1 MDFKQLRTF
10 VTLAGTL
17 HFSVAAER
25 LRIAQPHV
33 SRRIKQLE
41 EDLDVILFDRNRK
54 NVRLTQAG
62 EAFLPEAIK
71 LLKQAD
77 DARRRAV
84 VAGQGKMGRLTIG
97 LISAALLGP
106 LPEILS
112 EFHNRFP
119 DIALNFVDN
128 VTPSEALLRT
138 LEEGTTDVVFVH
150 PPVRVQGP
158 YQRATLVREP
168 LVAVLPRHHRLA
180 DRELLNLVELADDPW
195 VMFPREPNDKGVY
208 DKIISLCHRAGFS
221 PRVAQEASHTLS
233 RLGLVAAGFGVHLVH
248 RTWDTMPFPGV
259 VYIPIEPSD
268 HIVVSA
274 YWRKADRSLLLRG
287 LVDIVKRHRP
297 NGRGSLDETA

>member
-77 DARRRAV
+77 DARRRAAI
-84 VAGQGKMGRLTIG
+84 AGQGKMGKLTIG

-106 LPEILS
+106 LPEILA
-112 EFHNRFP
+112 EFHRNFP
-119 DIALNFVDN
+119 DIVLNFVDN
-128 VTPSEALLRT
+128 IAPSEALLRT
-138 LEEGTTDVVFVH
+138 LEEGATDVVFVH
-150 PPVRVQGP
+150 PPVRVQGN
-158 YQRATLVREP
+158 YGRATLVREQ
-168 LVAVLPRHHRLA
+168 LVAVLPHHHRLA
-180 DRELLNLVELADDPW
+180 NRDRIDLVELADDPW

-208 DKIISLCHRAGFS
+208 DRIISLCHRAGFS
-221 PRVAQEASHTLS
+221 PRITQEASHTLS

-268 HIVVSA
+268 VIVVSA
-274 YWRKADRSLLLRG
+274 YWRKADRSPLLKS
-287 LVDIVKRHRP
+287 LVDIVKRYRP
-297 NGRGSLDETA
+297 SSRAGLEETA

>member
-41 EDLDVILFDRNRK
+41 EDLQVTLFDRNRK

-71 LLKQAD
+71 LLKQAE
-77 DARRRAV
+77 DARRRAMT
-84 VAGQGKMGRLTIG
+84 AGQGKMGKLTIG

-106 LPEILS
+106 LPDILS
-112 EFHNRFP
+112 EFHSQFP

-128 VTPSEALLRT
+128 VTPSEALLRS
-138 LEEGTTDVVFVH
+138 LEEGTTDAVFVH
-150 PPVRVQGP
+150 PPARTQGE
-158 YQRATLVREP
+158 YGRATVVREP
-168 LVAVLPRHHRLA
+168 LVAVLPIYHRLA
-180 DRELLNLVELADDPW
+180 NRARIDLVELADEPW

-208 DKIISLCHRAGFS
+208 DRIIALCHRAGFS
-221 PRVAQEASHTLS
+221 PRITQEASHTLS

-248 RTWDTMPFPGV
+248 STWDTMPFPGV
-259 VYIPIEPSD
+259 AYIPVEPSD
-268 HIVVSA
+268 HIVVA
-274 YWRKADRSLLLRG
+274 CYWRKSDRSPLLKS
-287 LVDIVKRHRP
+287 LVDIVKRHRAG
-297 NGRGSLDETA
+297 GRGA